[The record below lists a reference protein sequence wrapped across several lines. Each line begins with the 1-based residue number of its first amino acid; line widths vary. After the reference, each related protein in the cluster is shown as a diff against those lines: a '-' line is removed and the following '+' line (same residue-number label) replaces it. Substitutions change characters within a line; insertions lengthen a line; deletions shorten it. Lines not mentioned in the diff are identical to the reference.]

1 MNKSKQF
8 VWTRSVAVLFFVC
21 VFASL
26 FCVGC
31 SGGNFAGTSEEPNE
45 IIADLSSSSEE
56 ELNSSDSR
64 DVDEISSSSAI
75 DDASSSSGG
84 EKNLTRS
91 SSSREP
97 TGIIRSSS
105 SDEPDVIPMPGT
117 SSSGNGNSKTPI
129 SDSGDGSLGYYL
141 HLFNLDGESFDGN
154 VLATTHVQAA
164 DKDGNMDPP
173 RGTDPE
179 QAGATEF
186 DATENVYRFVKQNV
200 GAIKIMFPDA
210 YMQYSELISA
220 IENETIEEGC
230 GLYLLNLY
238 GEKYVGHVLA
248 EITSHKITVLDIKAD
263 GCKQMSGGVV
273 RFLFKFCGEMDE
285 LPEIERLVVTAE
297 MSGKGC
303 QVVSE
308 SYEWIKN

>member
-45 IIADLSSSSEE
+45 IIAEMSSSSEE
-56 ELNSSDSR
+56 DDVSSSSFEE
-64 DVDEISSSSAI
+64 VNEASSSSAI
-75 DDASSSSGG
+75 DDAS
-84 EKNLTRS
+84 S

-141 HLFNLDGESFDGN
+141 HLFDLDNDEFDSN
-154 VLATTHVQAA
+154 VLAASVERIVEG
-164 DKDGNMDPP
+164 DNPDIPP
-173 RGTDPE
+173 TEKEPHRGE
-179 QAGATEF
+179 ATEF
-186 DATENVYRFVKQNV
+186 GGVDRVYRFVQQNV
-200 GAIKIMFPDA
+200 GALRILFPEA
-210 YMQYSELISA
+210 NTRYYELVSA
-220 IENETIEEGC
+220 IGNGTDDGSC
-230 GLYLLNLY
+230 GLYMMNIY
-238 GEKYVGHVLA
+238 GGKYAGNVLA
-248 EITSHKITVLDIKAD
+248 EITSHKVTVLDIEVED
-263 GCKQMSGGVV
+263 CKQYDDALV

-285 LPEIERLVVTAE
+285 RPEIERLVVTAE

-303 QVVSE
+303 QAVSE

>member
-75 DDASSSSGG
+75 DDASSSS
-84 EKNLTRS
+84 
-91 SSSREP
+91 SREP

-105 SDEPDVIPMPGT
+105 SDEPDVDPLPV
-117 SSSGNGNSKTPI
+117 SSSSDGGNSKTPI

-141 HLFNLDGESFDGN
+141 HLFDLDNDEFDSN
-154 VLATTHVQAA
+154 VLAASVERIVEG
-164 DKDGNMDPP
+164 GNPDIPP
-173 RGTDPE
+173 TEKEPHRGE
-179 QAGATEF
+179 ATEF
-186 DATENVYRFVKQNV
+186 GGVDRVYRFVQQNV
-200 GAIKIMFPDA
+200 GALKILFPEA
-210 YMQYSELISA
+210 NTRYYELVSA
-220 IENETIEEGC
+220 IGNGTDDGSC
-230 GLYLLNLY
+230 GLYMLNIY
-238 GEKYVGHVLA
+238 GGKYAGNVLA
-248 EITSHKITVLDIKAD
+248 EITSHKVTVLDIEVED
-263 GCKQMSGGVV
+263 CKQYDDALV

>member
-75 DDASSSSGG
+75 DDASSSS
-84 EKNLTRS
+84 
-91 SSSREP
+91 SREP
-97 TGIIRSSS
+97 TEIIRSSS

-141 HLFNLDGESFDGN
+141 HLFDLDNDEFDSN
-154 VLATTHVQAA
+154 VLAASVERIVEG
-164 DKDGNMDPP
+164 DNPDIPP
-173 RGTDPE
+173 TEKEPHRGE
-179 QAGATEF
+179 ATEF
-186 DATENVYRFVKQNV
+186 DGVDRVYRFVQQNV
-200 GAIKIMFPDA
+200 GALRILFPEA
-210 YMQYSELISA
+210 NTRYYELVSA
-220 IENETIEEGC
+220 IGNGTDDGGC
-230 GLYLLNLY
+230 GLYMMNLY
-238 GEKYVGHVLA
+238 GGKYAGNVLA
-248 EITSHKITVLDIKAD
+248 EITSHKVTVLDIEVED
-263 GCKQMSGGVV
+263 CKQYDDALV
-273 RFLFKFCGEMDE
+273 RFLFKFCGEIDE
-285 LPEIERLVVTAE
+285 RPEIERIVVAAE

>member
-117 SSSGNGNSKTPI
+117 SSSDKGNSKTPI

-141 HLFNLDGESFDGN
+141 HLFDLDNDEFDSN
-154 VLATTHVQAA
+154 VLAASVERIV
-164 DKDGNMDPP
+164 DGGNPDIPP
-173 RGTDPE
+173 TEKEPHRGE
-179 QAGATEF
+179 ATEF
-186 DATENVYRFVKQNV
+186 GGVDRVYRFVQQNV
-200 GAIKIMFPDA
+200 GALRILFPEA
-210 YMQYSELISA
+210 NTRYYELVSA
-220 IENETIEEGC
+220 IENGTDDGSC
-230 GLYLLNLY
+230 GLYMMNLY
-238 GEKYVGHVLA
+238 GGKYAGNVLA
-248 EITSHKITVLDIKAD
+248 EITSHKVTVLDIEVD
-263 GCKQMSGGVV
+263 DCKQYDDALV
-273 RFLFKFCGEMDE
+273 RFLFKYCGEIDE
-285 LPEIERLVVTAE
+285 RPEIERLVVTAE

-303 QVVSE
+303 QAVSE

>member
-21 VFASL
+21 IFASL

-56 ELNSSDSR
+56 D
-64 DVDEISSSSAI
+64 DVSSSSFEEVNE
-75 DDASSSSGG
+75 ASSSS
-84 EKNLTRS
+84 EKEDKVS
-91 SSSREP
+91 SSSVDQNKALSSSSFNEP
-97 TGIIRSSS
+97 DVDPLPVSSS
-105 SDEPDVIPMPGT
+105 SDGGDDR
-117 SSSGNGNSKTPI
+117 PI
-129 SDSGDGSLGYYL
+129 DGSEGNTLGYYL

-179 QAGATEF
+179 RAEATEF
-186 DATENVYRFVKQNV
+186 DATEKVYRFVKQNV

-273 RFLFKFCGEMDE
+273 RFLFNYCGEIDE
-285 LPEIERLVVTAE
+285 RPEIERIVVAGE
-297 MSGKGC
+297 LSDQRC
-303 QVVSE
+303 QAISE
-308 SYEWIKN
+308 SGEWIKD